1 MIAGNTSL
9 ILIVAF
15 WGVTTTSCYSSWAAI
30 ELNLIILL
38 PMMANR
44 KLLHAKFSSVKYL
57 IVQRFAGILIL
68 RMILIN
74 NISVASPLWVLLINL
89 FILFKLGA
97 VPFYHWLLSVGRGQ
111 TWVVLFFLLTVQ
123 KFIPLFFIQI
133 FSVKEILWLSG
144 FRWAFLP
151 WAVYILKNLKKII
164 IMSSTFIII
173 SILAAILIKGRDWKG
188 LMALYTLTFIPLL
201 GVSRR
206 DSGNG
211 TRPKRPGDEILTATW
226 LLLIANLVG
235 IPPLPGFF
243 IKLEIRIGLISG
255 AMWGA
260 IFIFNL
266 GAGVI
271 VFMYVSFLIRKLSYS
286 RFGIKNYS
294 ATSAPRIWL
303 LGALSLAPV
312 LL

>member
-1 MIAGNTSL
+1 ML
-9 ILIVAF
+9 MVAF
-15 WGVTTTSCYSSWAAI
+15 WGVTTTSCYSSWAAM

-38 PMMANR
+38 PIIANR
-44 KLLHAKFSSVKYL
+44 KYLCAKFSSVKYL

-68 RMILIN
+68 RIILIN
-74 NISVASPLWVLLINL
+74 NITAVSSLWVLLINL

-97 VPFYHWLLSVGRGQ
+97 VPFYHWVLAVGRGQ

-123 KFIPLFFIQI
+123 KFIPLFFLQL
-133 FSVKEILWLSG
+133 FSVKEILWVSG

-151 WAVYILKNLKKII
+151 WAVYMLKNLKKII
-164 IMSSTFIII
+164 IMSSTFIIM
-173 SILAAILIKGRDWKG
+173 SILAAILIKARDWKG
-188 LMALYTLTFIPLL
+188 LMALYTLTFVPLL
-201 GVSRR
+201 AVNGR

-211 TRPKRPGDEILTATW
+211 GRPKRSGDETLTATW

-243 IKLEIRIGLISG
+243 IKLDIRIGLISR
-255 AMWGA
+255 ARWGA
-260 IFIFNL
+260 ILIFNL

-271 VFMYVSFLIRKLSYS
+271 VFIYVSFLMSKISEP
-286 RFGIKNYS
+286 RFPMKNYS
-294 ATSAPRIWL
+294 FISATHICL
-303 LGALSLAPV
+303 LAGLRLSPV

>member
-1 MIAGNTSL
+1 MLLGNTSL
-9 ILIVAF
+9 MLMVAF
-15 WGVTTTSCYSSWAAI
+15 WGVTTTSCYSSWAAM

-38 PMMANR
+38 PIIANR
-44 KLLHAKFSSVKYL
+44 KYLQAKFSSVKYL

-68 RMILIN
+68 RMILVN
-74 NISVASPLWVLLINL
+74 NITTVSPLWVLLINL

-97 VPFYHWLLSVGRGQ
+97 VPFYHWVLSVGTGQ
-111 TWVVLFFLLTVQ
+111 TWITLFFLLTVQ
-123 KFIPLFFIQI
+123 KFIPLFFIQL
-133 FSVKEILWLSG
+133 FSVKEIFWVSG

-164 IMSSTFIII
+164 IMSSTFIMI
-173 SILAAILIKGRDWKG
+173 SVLAAILIKARDWKG
-188 LMALYTLTFIPLL
+188 LIALYTLTFIPLL
-201 GVSRR
+201 AVNRT

-211 TRPKRPGDEILTATW
+211 ARPKRPGDEILTATW
-226 LLLIANLVG
+226 LLLIANLIG

-243 IKLEIRIGLISG
+243 IKLEIRIGLISR

-260 IFIFNL
+260 IVIFNL

-271 VFMYVSFLIRKLSYS
+271 VFIYVSFLISKISEP
-286 RFGIKNYS
+286 RFPVKNYS
-294 ATSAPRIWL
+294 FTSAARVCL
-303 LGALSLAPV
+303 LTGLRLTPI